1 MNFERKEKEEI
12 KKIIGYSI
20 ELGFSIQYN
29 GEQVGNIFLSEL
41 MTGGYLVEWIEIFP
55 EHQRNGY
62 LKRILM
68 DVMDYLEI
76 DEIQLESNEELI
88 SMYLHLGAKK
98 LDYDNIRDM
107 YLLKLNKRAEKRRE
121 K

>member
-1 MNFERKEKEEI
+1 MDRNFPGTS
-12 KKIIGYSI
+12 KKRVFETDFDGC
-20 ELGFSIQYN
+20 N
-29 GEQVGNIFLSEL
+29 V
-41 MTGGYLVEWIEIFP
+41 
-55 EHQRNGY
+55 
-62 LKRILM
+62 
-68 DVMDYLEI
+68 DYLEI

>member
-41 MTGGYLVEWIEIFP
+41 MTGGYLVEWIEIFL
-55 EHQRNGY
+55 EHQRKGY